1 MLAPMKKKPA
11 KLAEKKL
18 YAPIVD
24 FLKRQYACDP
34 GHLWWAGCGRD
45 LAFAAGFGKRK
56 PDVVGISRQNRSCEV
71 HLVEAKLLNLR
82 TTAFDDTLAQLDS
95 FNPYADYLWAAFPK
109 SSWDSEENNH
119 AVWMVKLKKRGYG
132 LLLVAESIE
141 QRLQPARNQEVDRDR
156 RKLLLDA
163 MLGEGEKLIA
173 LPSLGPE
180 ASGAA
185 GRAAA
190 RLAEVMAGPVKEV
203 FGRRFKDHKFV
214 VADVY
219 DSATALFTLGDL
231 EQGNL
236 FVQGDPFGWHLQDG
250 RPVVWVWRYDTS
262 LSPSSESAHA
272 KGGLLT
278 TDTYLYAAT
287 KDNKNWI
294 CRPIA
299 DCDRASIRAEGFIED
314 MCVGRPLA
322 ISDRT
327 MAGIKEQLK
336 VLLAWA
342 HKLPK

>member
-1 MLAPMKKKPA
+1 MKLRQA
-11 KLAEKKL
+11 VEHYLR
-18 YAPIVD
+18 
-24 FLKRQYACDP
+24 LKQSLGFRFATDSQILKAFSQTMGQDKVGQVEP
-34 GHLWWAGCGRD
+34 TSGR
-45 LAFAAGFGKRK
+45 AY
-56 PDVVGISRQNRSCEV
+56 
-71 HLVEAKLLNLR
+71 
-82 TTAFDDTLAQLDS
+82 LDGS
-95 FNPYADYLWAAFPK
+95 GP
-109 SSWDSEENNH
+109 
-119 AVWMVKLKKRGYG
+119 VT
-132 LLLVAESIE
+132 
-141 QRLQPARNQEVDRDR
+141 RNQEVDRGR

-287 KDNKNWI
+287 RDNKNWI